1 MRLPYRSAFD
11 SPLTRLRVPPEDPA
25 AIVGPRPRGTRR
37 PHTDATVAAVRALI
51 EQTTLTYGQIAQ
63 KTGVGRASICRWTRD
78 QGWVRPVFA
87 PRATDTVPRPR
98 ASAQLKRRLLAGRL
112 QALAERYV
120 AELEAGACVDPD
132 RLAQALELVKMAKLA
147 AMTRRRRRPR
157 RDDAVMPSVPA
168 PQRNAPSSPVVPAQD
183 TSSPVVPA
191 QAGTH
196 NPGAYES
203 ANPALAELRAAGID
217 PACAPQTALQDFIAS
232 RKEPEDFPELRPRGR
247 RSRRNREHARLLEK

>member
-112 QALAERYV
+112 QTLAERHV
-120 AELEAGACVDPD
+120 RELEESANIDAEK
-132 RLAQALELVKMAKLA
+132 LAQALELMKMAKLA
-147 AMTRRRRRPR
+147 AMTRRRRRKR
-157 RDDAVMPSVPA
+157 RGEAATAPVPA
-168 PQRNAPSSPVVPAQD
+168 PQRDARLVSD
-183 TSSPVVPA
+183 
-191 QAGTH
+191 AGTQT
-196 NPGAYES
+196 PGAHDS
-203 ANPALAELRAAGID
+203 TTVTALAELRAAGID
-217 PACAPQTALQDFIAS
+217 PARAPQVALEEFIRS
-232 RKEPEDFPELRPRGR
+232 REEPRDFPELRPRGR